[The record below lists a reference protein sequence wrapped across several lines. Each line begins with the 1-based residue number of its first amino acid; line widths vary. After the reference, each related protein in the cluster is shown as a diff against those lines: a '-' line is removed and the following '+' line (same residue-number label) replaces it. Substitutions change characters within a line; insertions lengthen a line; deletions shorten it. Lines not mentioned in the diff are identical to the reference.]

1 MVRGFRGSAQRSL
14 SRAAAWRRAGVRQL
28 VRGHIG
34 RVARK
39 LAGGGRAGPRQPL
52 PHLRGLSTAVCGQ
65 RLPGAEPG
73 AACPCVALPGCAQPD
88 PRIESA
94 RCAQSQPGAAGWVD
108 RPCAGCCTDRRLRA
122 VPPGPGPAGHLPSGV
137 RRAGETAM
145 SAAYFITGTDTD
157 VGKTTIAAGLLH
169 AARLAGKSTAAGKP
183 VASGC
188 QVTAKGLRNADALAL
203 LAECSLPLSYA
214 EVNPMAFEPAI
225 APHLAAREA
234 GVALTVQ
241 SLLKPMQQILDRKA
255 DFTLI
260 EGAGGWRVPLADQDN
275 LSDLAMALQLPV
287 ILVVGVRL
295 GCISHALLTAEA
307 IARDGLP
314 LAGWVANIIDPKTS
328 RLEENLAT
336 LAERLPAPC
345 LGRVPKLKHAG
356 SDAVAEYLQLDL
368 LDRFWLSAR
377 HCAISVFDGPFARM
391 SASIQLHDSLSRST
405 PWKSLAAARFIQA

>member
-1 MVRGFRGSAQRSL
+1 
-14 SRAAAWRRAGVRQL
+14 
-28 VRGHIG
+28 
-34 RVARK
+34 
-39 LAGGGRAGPRQPL
+39 
-52 PHLRGLSTAVCGQ
+52 
-65 RLPGAEPG
+65 
-73 AACPCVALPGCAQPD
+73 
-88 PRIESA
+88 
-94 RCAQSQPGAAGWVD
+94 
-108 RPCAGCCTDRRLRA
+108 
-122 VPPGPGPAGHLPSGV
+122 
-137 RRAGETAM
+137 M

-157 VGKTTIAAGLLH
+157 VGKTTVAAGLLH
-169 AARLAGKSTAAGKP
+169 AARQLGKSTAAGKP

-188 QVTAKGLRNADALAL
+188 QVTPKGLRNADALAL

-214 EVNPMAFEPAI
+214 EVNPVAFEPAI

-241 SLLKPMQQILDRKA
+241 SLLKPMQQILARQA

-275 LSDLAMALQLPV
+275 LSDLAMALKLPV

-345 LGRVPKLKHAG
+345 LGRVPKLKHA
-356 SDAVAEYLQLDL
+356 SAEAVAQHLQLDL
-368 LDRFWLSAR
+368 LDCFWLSTR
-377 HCAISVFDGPFARM
+377 HYAISVFDGRFARF
-391 SASIQLHDSLSRST
+391 SASINIHDSLKAGLSHGNLWKQRVLFGPEQYSDRAEPCRPGRRKNCQRRDYPTVGCADRSSSRQRPGPAFQLGQQYGRNGRRQVS
-405 PWKSLAAARFIQA
+405 SGAGRQSRQGFG